1 LRDERVDDPIKHKQ
15 RGVTMKGQTA
25 YCTLAFLLG
34 LVLTT
39 LALWLCATRPALAD
53 PTERYVAETGSDGS
67 NDCKNPS
74 APCKTIQHA
83 IDVAVPEDAI
93 HIAGGTYTSA
103 AGPVAVITKSLAI
116 VGSFDPSFT
125 SIDPTIYQTTLD
137 AGWKSSVI
145 SISNASNVVLDF
157 LSLTH
162 GDGTDSCLWVGC
174 GGGIY
179 ATNAGLQVSHCVII
193 DNVGSRTSQGFGGGV
208 YSYSSTVSINGS
220 RIVSN
225 VANIDPASTTNGHGG
240 GIYAFAGKI
249 SLVESQIIGNVAHVS
264 FTGHGGGLF
273 FSNMTRVE
281 ILSNVV
287 RNNRAVSGTIAGY
300 GGGIYIDTTDW
311 SYIANNHIEG
321 NQTSEGYGGAGGGI
335 SLNYGEAHLTGN
347 TIFSNTAAG
356 GGGILMQGSEQIT
369 LSNNLIAHNYAAL
382 RGGGIYVVSS
392 EPSASQAILI
402 NNTIA
407 DNGDTGVVG
416 WQYVALAMT
425 NNLIAG
431 HATGVNTTVP
441 ASATVAADTNL
452 FWNTHDPITGTNAIL
467 QDPLLAPG
475 YGLGPGSP
483 ALDNGLTIPWLTVD
497 LEGTARPQGSAY
509 DIGAFEGERPA
520 VFLPL
525 VLRNSP

>member
-1 LRDERVDDPIKHKQ
+1 MKKQ
-15 RGVTMKGQTA
+15 A
-25 YCTLAFLLG
+25 LCFTLAALLS
-34 LVLTT
+34 LVLII
-39 LALWLCATRPALAD
+39 LAFWLCAARPALAD
-53 PTERYVAETGSDGS
+53 PIMRYVAETGTDGS
-67 NDCKNPS
+67 NDCKDPGT
-74 APCKTIQHA
+74 PCKTIQHA

-93 HIAGGTYTSA
+93 HVAGGTYTST

-125 SIDPTIYQTTLD
+125 SIDPDMYQTTLD

-162 GDGTDSCLWVGC
+162 GDGTDSCVWSGC

-179 ATNAGLQVSHCVII
+179 ATNAGLQVGNCVII
-193 DNVGSRTSQGFGGGV
+193 DNIGSRTNQGFGGGV

-220 RIVSN
+220 RIASN
-225 VANIDPASTTNGHGG
+225 VANIDPNPASTSNGYGG
-240 GIYAFAGKI
+240 GIYASVGTI
-249 SLVESQIIGNVAHVS
+249 SLVESQIIGNVAHMS
-264 FTGHGGGLF
+264 FTGHGGGAF
-273 FSNMTRVE
+273 FSDLTQVE
-281 ILSNVV
+281 VVDSVISN
-287 RNNRAVSGTIAGY
+287 NQAVSGTIAGY
-300 GGGIYIDTTDW
+300 GGAIYIHATDW

-321 NQTSEGYGGAGGGI
+321 NQTSESYGGAGGGI

-347 TIFSNTAAG
+347 TIVSNTAAG
-356 GGGILMQGSEQIT
+356 GGGILMRGSEPIT
-369 LSNNLIAHNYAAL
+369 LSNNLIARNYAAL

-392 EPSASQAILI
+392 EPPASQAILI

-407 DNGDTGVVG
+407 DNGDTGVTG
-416 WQYVALAMT
+416 WQYVALTMT

-475 YGLGPGSP
+475 YGPRPGSP
-483 ALDNGLTIPWLTVD
+483 AVDNGLTIPWLMVD
-497 LEGTARPQGSAY
+497 LEGTTRPQGSAY
-509 DIGAFEGERPA
+509 DLGAFEGEELD

-525 VLRNSP
+525 VLRNSQ

>member
-1 LRDERVDDPIKHKQ
+1 
-15 RGVTMKGQTA
+15 MKRQTA
-25 YCTLAFLLG
+25 YCTLASLLG
-34 LVLTT
+34 LALTT
-39 LALWLCATRPALAD
+39 LVLWFCAARPALAD
-53 PTERYVAETGSDGS
+53 PIERYVAETGTDGS
-67 NDCKNPS
+67 NDCKNSS
-74 APCKTIQHA
+74 APCRTIQHA
-83 IDVAVPEDAI
+83 IDVANPEDAV
-93 HIAGGTYTSA
+93 HVAGGTYTST
-103 AGPVAVITKSLAI
+103 AGPVVVITKSLAI
-116 VGSFDPSFT
+116 VGSFAPSFT
-125 SIDPTIYQTTLD
+125 SSDPTMYQTTLD

-145 SISNASNVVLDF
+145 SINNASNVVLDF

-162 GDGTDSCLWVGC
+162 GDGTDSCVWSGC

-179 ATNAGLQVSHCVII
+179 ATNAGLQVGNCVIT

-220 RIVSN
+220 QIVSN
-225 VANIDPASTTNGHGG
+225 VANFAPNPASTSNGYGG
-240 GIYAFAGKI
+240 GIYAAVGTI
-249 SLVESQIIGNVAHVS
+249 SLVESQIIGNVAHTS
-264 FTGHGGGLF
+264 FTGRGGGAF
-273 FSNMTRVE
+273 FSTMTQVE
-281 ILSNVV
+281 VVDSVISN
-287 RNNRAVSGTIAGY
+287 NQAVSSTVCGY

-321 NQTSEGYGGAGGGI
+321 NQTSEGYGGTGGGI
-335 SLNYGEAHLTGN
+335 SLNYVEAHLTGN

-356 GGGILMQGSEQIT
+356 GGGILMQGSEPIT
-369 LSNNLIAHNYAAL
+369 LSNNLIAHNHAAL

-416 WQYVALAMT
+416 WQYIALTLT

-475 YGLGPGSP
+475 YGLRPGSP
-483 ALDNGLTIPWLTVD
+483 ALDKGLTIPWLTAD

-520 VFLPL
+520 IFLPL
-525 VLRNSP
+525 VLRNAQ

>member
-1 LRDERVDDPIKHKQ
+1 MKKQ
-15 RGVTMKGQTA
+15 TL
-25 YCTLAFLLG
+25 YCTLASLLG
-34 LVLTT
+34 LT
-39 LALWLCATRPALAD
+39 LMTLVLWLCAAHPAQAD
-53 PTERYVAETGSDGS
+53 PIVRYVTKTGTDGS
-67 NDCKNPS
+67 NDCKNPG

-83 IDVAVPEDAI
+83 IDVAAPEDAI
-93 HIAGGTYTSA
+93 HVAGGTYTSP
-103 AGPVAVITKSLAI
+103 AGPVAVITKSIAI

-125 SIDPTIYQTTLD
+125 SIDPDTYQTTLD

-162 GDGTDSCLWVGC
+162 GDGTDSCIWSGC

-179 ATNAGLQVSHCVII
+179 ATNAGLQVGNCVII
-193 DNVGSRTSQGFGGGV
+193 DNVGSRTNQGFGGGV

-220 RIVSN
+220 RIANN
-225 VANIDPASTTNGHGG
+225 VANIDPNPASTSNGYGG
-240 GIYAFAGKI
+240 GIYASVGTI
-249 SLVESQIIGNVAHVS
+249 SLVESQIISNVAHMS
-264 FTGHGGGLF
+264 FTGHGGGAFL
-273 FSNMTRVE
+273 SNMTQVE
-281 ILSNVV
+281 VVDSIISN
-287 RNNRAVSGTIAGY
+287 NQAVSNTVCGY

-321 NQTSEGYGGAGGGI
+321 NRTSEGYGGAGGGI
-335 SLNYGEAHLTGN
+335 SLNYVEAHLTGN

-356 GGGILMQGSEQIT
+356 GGGILMQGSEPIT

-416 WQYVALAMT
+416 WQYVALTMT

-431 HATGVNTTVP
+431 HAIGVNTTVP

-475 YGLGPGSP
+475 YGPRTGSP
-483 ALDNGLTIPWLTVD
+483 AVDNGLTIPWLTVD

-525 VLRNSP
+525 VLRNFP